1 VGFIGLVVFLAI
13 AYFALRFAFAMLAHL
28 FRVFG
33 WLTVDITKTVTKTLD
48 IDIDAGVARK
58 AESDSDAEPPAAEEV
73 FAPRRATLRSD
84 GADDGVIYADAE
96 KLRGTPRPIQWPK
109 PKQQEQEIS
118 LLQMIGIVAVEFAAF
133 LMNFIFGAIDFI
145 HRIPDAFRQPYPLRA
160 SVWYGEYFLCIL
172 PLVVFFRVPDVYG
185 LGPVI
190 RAILWGLSGYAGFIF
205 LIYFLRVLIPVD
217 LETVFQRDGKAVEDA
232 GGFGT
237 AGVRHL
243 LYGLLILAVS
253 VFVLIKLIFLGFFI
267 LGFFYSFLY
276 FFAFRK
282 RGDPRFT
289 LNRFI
294 VSWIIFGVFAG
305 IAVGVLYYDDL
316 INNGAGLALSV
327 VIFVSLLFVQMLW
340 VMSRKYEVRSGF
352 RELPIRRV
360 GSWLNMFFSPLAKL
374 ALGAPLFYFILLF
387 VSVNEIIF
395 SVVVLVILL
404 AALARRRFSAML
416 PVWMPRGAF
425 ACYICLVWFS
435 IFYVHSYNRIPPSE
449 AACSAISSSGGELK
463 QVWTMAQYGR
473 EPFLSGTLPYDA
485 IYDPASDAVFV
496 SFKNL
501 SGRGAVVRVNES
513 DGRMAAHLIA
523 ESDRR
528 KNEMFY
534 PERFCIDRSK
544 KLLYATTKSD
554 KNFQLLEMDY
564 GSGLKLAGRI
574 KFPRF
579 ETTNCEVDEKT
590 GDIYVIFLGPP
601 DNHIR
606 VIDGTTHKEV
616 GALRFGR
623 LGYADYFAM
632 DLSQDRLVVPSLDV
646 LNRFRVYDVSGLK
659 KRAYRPLTRRVAL
672 DFRLPGGTAS
682 VPIPTLGI
690 AQDRLH
696 NRYYFTCP
704 FIRLVLEVDGK
715 TFRIRRYYIAGRF
728 PREIAVNERRG
739 LLLVANYGSGT
750 VDAIDL
756 KSWKVYKRFTVGKLV
771 RSLYVDEE
779 TGKNFAVSACGVY
792 EIDAFPEQ

>member
-1 VGFIGLVVFLAI
+1 
-13 AYFALRFAFAMLAHL
+13 
-28 FRVFG
+28 
-33 WLTVDITKTVTKTLD
+33 
-48 IDIDAGVARK
+48 
-58 AESDSDAEPPAAEEV
+58 
-73 FAPRRATLRSD
+73 
-84 GADDGVIYADAE
+84 
-96 KLRGTPRPIQWPK
+96 
-109 PKQQEQEIS
+109 
-118 LLQMIGIVAVEFAAF
+118 
-133 LMNFIFGAIDFI
+133 
-145 HRIPDAFRQPYPLRA
+145 
-160 SVWYGEYFLCIL
+160 
-172 PLVVFFRVPDVYG
+172 
-185 LGPVI
+185 
-190 RAILWGLSGYAGFIF
+190 
-205 LIYFLRVLIPVD
+205 
-217 LETVFQRDGKAVEDA
+217 
-232 GGFGT
+232 
-237 AGVRHL
+237 
-243 LYGLLILAVS
+243 
-253 VFVLIKLIFLGFFI
+253 
-267 LGFFYSFLY
+267 
-276 FFAFRK
+276 
-282 RGDPRFT
+282 
-289 LNRFI
+289 
-294 VSWIIFGVFAG
+294 
-305 IAVGVLYYDDL
+305 
-316 INNGAGLALSV
+316 
-327 VIFVSLLFVQMLW
+327 
-340 VMSRKYEVRSGF
+340 
-352 RELPIRRV
+352 
-360 GSWLNMFFSPLAKL
+360 
-374 ALGAPLFYFILLF
+374 
-387 VSVNEIIF
+387 
-395 SVVVLVILL
+395 
-404 AALARRRFSAML
+404 
-416 PVWMPRGAF
+416 
-425 ACYICLVWFS
+425 
-435 IFYVHSYNRIPPSE
+435 
-449 AACSAISSSGGELK
+449 
-463 QVWTMAQYGR
+463 
-473 EPFLSGTLPYDA
+473 
-485 IYDPASDAVFV
+485 
-496 SFKNL
+496 
-501 SGRGAVVRVNES
+501 VNES